1 METTLPTINLLSAN
15 SHPLSFD
22 ETVQYIGNATSNKQ
36 WLQHCVVNVAKIV
49 NMRSDPELRQAVN
62 SCDLINIDGTGV
74 VWGAR
79 LLGHHV
85 PERVAGIDLFW
96 ALLMW
101 ASKHN
106 ESVFLLGAKEDVIRD
121 TVTALEKSH
130 PNLNIAGSHDGY
142 FWDDEEVVVKQIRD
156 SGASMLFVAIT
167 SPKKEIFINKWKE
180 QLGVCFAMGVGGTF
194 DIVAGRSKRAPLW
207 MQKSGLEWFYR
218 ILQEPR
224 RMWKRYLVT
233 NTNFACLLFKA
244 LLSGERSRVRRARR
258 DTAIESGKD

>member
-1 METTLPTINLLSAN
+1 MNFLIKQQSIFGIKVSTATTAETIQ
-15 SHPLSFD
+15 H
-22 ETVQYIGNATSNKQ
+22 IGTNISQKQ

-49 NMRSDPELRQAVN
+49 NMRSDPELREAVN

-96 ALLMW
+96 ALLTW

-106 ESVFLLGAKEDVIRD
+106 ESVFLLGAKEEVIRD
-121 TVTALEKSH
+121 TVNALEKSH
-130 PNLNIAGSHDGY
+130 PKLQIAGSHHGY
-142 FWDDEEVVVKQIRD
+142 FWDDEESVVEQIRN

-233 NTNFACLLFKA
+233 NTIFAWLLLKA
-244 LLSGERSRVRRARR
+244 LLSGERGRVRRARR
-258 DTAIESGKD
+258 DAAIEPCKD

>member
-1 METTLPTINLLSAN
+1 
-15 SHPLSFD
+15 
-22 ETVQYIGNATSNKQ
+22 
-36 WLQHCVVNVAKIV
+36 
-49 NMRSDPELRQAVN
+49 MRSDLALRDAVN
-62 SCDLINIDGTGV
+62 SCDLVNIDGTGV

-79 LLGHHV
+79 LLGHRV

-96 ALLMW
+96 ALLDW
-101 ASKHN
+101 ASTHN
-106 ESVFLLGAKEDVIRD
+106 ESVFLLGAKEEVIRD
-121 TVTALEKSH
+121 TVIALEESH
-130 PNLNIAGSHDGY
+130 PNLHIAGSHNGY
-142 FWDDEEVVVKQIRD
+142 FWDDEEVVVKQIRE

-194 DIVAGRSKRAPLW
+194 DIVAGRSRRAPLW

-233 NTNFACLLFKA
+233 NTIFAWLLVKA
-244 LLSGERSRVRRARR
+244 LLSGERGRVRRSRR
-258 DTAIESGKD
+258 NTTVESCKD